1 MYTLGWPP
9 AKRAKSRAAGQLS
22 LLAMGLQSE
31 SVSRRSISARRSG
44 GACLAGDLSMN
55 PLEQAGY
62 FEVSGAHLYT
72 VLHGVADPVA
82 RVLLVGPFASER
94 HRSYIPW
101 VRWARYLAARRIECL
116 RFDYRGVGESTGV
129 FEDMSFEN
137 WIEDVELLAGWL
149 KSRLP
154 DVPLALHGLELGALL
169 AAKTFETG
177 VGDALL
183 LWAPPASA
191 NQALRATL
199 MRRISMDHAFK
210 YGDERKPVSDY
221 LRQLES
227 GDFLDVDG
235 YQWSG
240 RLWRDSF
247 RFELPAGMEG
257 ECNTTPACKRPV
269 TIVKLDKHAA
279 PLVKGSSV
287 GYEAINRDFSRLFD
301 DNIEWIAHALAIDP
315 SGREW

>member
-1 MYTLGWPP
+1 
-9 AKRAKSRAAGQLS
+9 
-22 LLAMGLQSE
+22 
-31 SVSRRSISARRSG
+31 
-44 GACLAGDLSMN
+44 MN

-116 RFDYRGVGESTGV
+116 RYDYRGIGESTGV
-129 FEDMSFEN
+129 FENMTFEN

-149 KSRLP
+149 KSRSPALP
-154 DVPLALHGLELGALL
+154 LTLHGLELGALL
-169 AAKTFETG
+169 AGKAFETG

-183 LWAPPASA
+183 LWAPPGSA

-199 MRRISMDHAFK
+199 LRRISMDHAFK

-221 LRQLES
+221 IEQLEGGHS
-227 GDFLDVDG
+227 LEVDG
-235 YQWSG
+235 YQWSSK
-240 RLWRDSF
+240 LWEDSF
-247 RFELPAGMEG
+247 RFELPAAMAE
-257 ECNTTPACKRPV
+257 ECTTGSACPRPV
-269 TIVKLDKHAA
+269 RTVKLDKHAA
-279 PLVKGSSV
+279 PLIKGSSV
-287 GYEAINRDFSRLFD
+287 GYEAINRDFSTLFA
-301 DNIEWIAHALAIDP
+301 DNFEWITKAATP
-315 SGREW
+315 QGGPG